1 MKNLKVRLKIL
12 LAFGIVIL
20 LILALSA
27 FIVVT
32 NLSTNENAKLMR
44 DKTQMQA
51 LCTKLVDQFSQA
63 NAAINIINYSFDD
76 SEVTNVLQ
84 LMEGCQQTLMEMM
97 SYISQNPSLR
107 SLGPYVEAVGGSG
120 ETWSGS
126 IVELLALNDE
136 LEAIITEAINT
147 KETLTT
153 DSMGIFEYQL
163 TLSREEASQNIDTQA
178 RLRRVNRIEQGFDI
192 AYRLTHIAD
201 SYELMFTS
209 HDISHYD
216 EYKAYF
222 DETMEILRT
231 FHDESTLQYNITT
244 SSAILEALDF
254 YDRDID
260 EYLTHFE
267 QRDANMQAV
276 KANSASALLTVNAL
290 VDMVE
295 SSSLSN
301 ADSTIST
308 GNITLIVMVAIV
320 LVVIITAVLLALYLS
335 GIISKPLTLLAA
347 YMNKA
352 GTTGDIALTPVD
364 VEIVSAYSQVK
375 DEIGQAIGGCV
386 LFVNHVTNVA
396 GELESVADGNL
407 AIDIPTLSDKD
418 VLGLSIKRTVDNLNS
433 IFCEIDASSNQVSSG
448 AKQVAN
454 GAQALAQG
462 STEQAASVEQL
473 SSSISEI
480 AERIKVNAST
490 ADRTSKLSATI
501 KDNAEKGSA
510 QMDEMIMAV
519 NDINEASRNIGKI
532 IKTIDDIAFQ
542 TNILALNAAVE
553 AARAGQHGKGFA
565 VVAEE
570 VRSLASKSADAA
582 RDTGVLIQ
590 DSMGKA
596 ELGSRIAGNTAA
608 SLSDIVSGIN
618 ESSQLIADITRAS
631 EEQSMGISQ
640 INIGIDQVAQVVQ
653 QNSAT
658 AEESAAASEEMSGQS
673 DTMRQLVTQ
682 FKLRDSGTAYLS
694 PPARKRPALAH
705 VAVADSDDYPLPDDN
720 DDFGKY

>member
-32 NLSTNENAKLMR
+32 NLATNENARLMK

-63 NAAINIINYSFDD
+63 NAAINIINYNFSD
-76 SEVTNVLQ
+76 SEISNVLQ
-84 LMEGCQQTLMEMM
+84 HLQGCQQTLGEILDL
-97 SYISQNPSLR
+97 ISQNPSL
-107 SLGPYVEAVGGSG
+107 SALGPYVQAVAAIG
-120 ETWSGS
+120 ESWSGS
-126 IVELLALNDE
+126 VNELLSLNDE
-136 LEAIITEAINT
+136 LESVIAEALNT
-147 KETLTT
+147 KNTIVA
-153 DSMGIFEYQL
+153 DSMGIFEYQME
-163 TLSREEASQNIDTQA
+163 LSRDEAAQETNLQA
-178 RLRRVNRIEQGFDI
+178 RLRRISRIEQGVEI
-192 AYRLTHIAD
+192 ANMLTNIAD

-209 HDISHYD
+209 HDISRSV
-216 EYKAYF
+216 ENRASF
-222 DETMEILRT
+222 DETIDILRQ
-231 FHDESTLQYNITT
+231 FHDESTLEYNIAM
-244 SSAILEALDF
+244 SAAILDTLDVYSRNIDDYLSSFSQREA
-254 YDRDID
+254 
-260 EYLTHFE
+260 
-267 QRDANMQAV
+267 QMQTV
-276 KANSASALLTVNAL
+276 KTNSASALVTVNTL
-290 VDMVE
+290 IDTVE
-295 SSSLSN
+295 STSLSN
-301 ADSTIST
+301 ADSTISSSYM
-308 GNITLIVMVAIV
+308 TLIVTVAIV
-320 LVVIITAVLLALYLS
+320 IVAIIIAMLLALYLS
-335 GIISKPLTLLAA
+335 GLISKPLTLLAA

-352 GTTGDIALTPVD
+352 GTSGDIELSQADIDVIGAL
-364 VEIVSAYSQVK
+364 SQVK
-375 DEIGQAIGGCV
+375 DEIGQAVGGCV
-386 LFVNHVTNVA
+386 LFVNHVTTVA
-396 GELESVADGNL
+396 RILESVAGGNL
-407 AIDIPTLSDKD
+407 AIDIDVLSDKD
-418 VLGLSIKRTVDNLNS
+418 VLGLSIKRTLDNLNG
-433 IFCEIDASSNQVSSG
+433 IFEEIGSSSNQVSSG

-462 STEQAASVEQL
+462 STEQAASIQQL

-480 AERIKVNAST
+480 AERIKVNATT

-501 KDNAEKGSA
+501 KESAEKGSS

-519 NDINEASRNIGKI
+519 NDINESSRNIGKI

-570 VRSLASKSADAA
+570 VRNLASKSADAA
-582 RDTGVLIQ
+582 RDTGSLIQ
-590 DSMGKA
+590 DSMEKA
-596 ELGSRIAGNTAA
+596 ELGSRIAGDTAA
-608 SLSDIVSGIN
+608 SLSEIVSGIN
-618 ESSQLIADITRAS
+618 ESSQLIADITKAS

-673 DTMRQLVTQ
+673 DTMRELATR
-682 FKLRDSGTAYLS
+682 FKLKGGGTAYLN
-694 PPARKRPALAH
+694 PPSQKRPALVHA
-705 VAVADSDDYPLPDDN
+705 AMAERTDYSLLDGN